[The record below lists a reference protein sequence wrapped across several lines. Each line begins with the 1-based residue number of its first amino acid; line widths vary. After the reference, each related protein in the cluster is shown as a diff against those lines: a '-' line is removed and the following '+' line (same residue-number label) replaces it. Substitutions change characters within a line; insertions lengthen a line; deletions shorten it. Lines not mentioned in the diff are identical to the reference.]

1 MSKVTYA
8 SRWVVSYLVLQV
20 KVSLGVNQFFH
31 RFSKGKWAKLWEIEG
46 MLCFV
51 VLVLNLQGWSK
62 TVHLLTFSFCIAG
75 EPPLHHAPPRR
86 APPST
91 TIKMGEERKWKEKD
105 NTWNWHKGSLKKS
118 RSSKLRVVARI
129 GVKFKGWKIR
139 KTLKSQEGSWFRA
152 IAGDAQYSCLPTR

>member
-1 MSKVTYA
+1 MSKVMYA

-31 RFSKGKWAKLWEIEG
+31 RFSKGKWAKLWEIED

-51 VLVLNLQGWSK
+51 ATCV
-62 TVHLLTFSFCIAG
+62 TFAGTIRNGSFINIFFLHRRRA
-75 EPPLHHAPPRR
+75 PLHRVPPRR

-152 IAGDAQYSCLPTR
+152 ILLPCQLLSNAQ